1 MITLP
6 EYKAMGEDGHEYG
19 PVAAEQI
26 RAWVLEQRLER
37 KSPVLPP
44 DSKDWVFLESLPE
57 FADLFRPPVPPPAR
71 RFNPK
76 WLLVLAVVLLAGMI
90 LVALK
95 KFHHP

>member
-76 WLLVLAVVLLAGMI
+76 WLLVLAVVLLAGII

-95 KFHHP
+95 KFHHL